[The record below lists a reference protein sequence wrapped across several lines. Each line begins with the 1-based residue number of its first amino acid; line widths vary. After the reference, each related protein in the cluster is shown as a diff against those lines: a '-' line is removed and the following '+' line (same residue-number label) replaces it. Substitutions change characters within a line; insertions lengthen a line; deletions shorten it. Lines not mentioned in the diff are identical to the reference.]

1 MRLLQ
6 SLSVVQQTG
15 SLATSQRMYY
25 DDAKIN
31 WKEIVP
37 HMAANTSGSAG
48 YMLECNFHLLHT
60 VK

>member
-1 MRLLQ
+1 
-6 SLSVVQQTG
+6 
-15 SLATSQRMYY
+15 MYY

-48 YMLECNFHLLHT
+48 CVLEYGC
-60 VK
+60 